1 MVLRPKRKK
10 MTLKAVDPPKLTDQQ
25 WNVLGLAGIIFFAM
39 AILQLASFND
49 FKAWLDSIHLGQP
62 QIWAVG
68 LILAELW
75 ASVGFFKVRLSPLFR
90 MVSAT
95 LALLVSGFWFLQNIR
110 LVSDGASGVLQSS
123 GFFGRFLTQTP
134 SWWTVLE
141 AGLFFFLVLHCL
153 SLVKDDLTKD
163 LKK

>member
-1 MVLRPKRKK
+1 MAPRPKHKK
-10 MTLKAVDPPKLTDQQ
+10 LTVKAVDPPKLTDQQ

-49 FKAWLDSIHLGQP
+49 FKAWLGAIHLGQP

-75 ASVGFFKVRLSPLFR
+75 ASAGFFKIKMSPLFR
-90 MVSAT
+90 AVSAT
-95 LALLVSGFWFLQNIR
+95 LALVSGFWFLQNIR

-153 SLVKDDLTKD
+153 SLVKDDLSASF
-163 LKK
+163 KK